1 MQQYQ
6 FIIGISIAI
15 LLGAMS
21 PGPSFLL
28 VAKTAVE
35 KSRWEGVFVA
45 IGLGTGAVVFA
56 LLSSFGLYVLLET
69 VPRVYLGL
77 KILGGAYLCY
87 LAWRFWQG
95 AGQAVVQ
102 EDITEPDG
110 KGLFAAYLSGLL
122 TQLSNPKTAI
132 VLGGIFAAFLP
143 REIPPYSHTILAS
156 ITFLVD
162 VVWYSF
168 VVFALSTRHAKSVYF
183 RYKKPIGRLA
193 SGVMGLIGIK
203 LAFVN

>member
-35 KSRWEGVFVA
+35 KSRWEGVLVA
-45 IGLGTGAVVFA
+45 VGLGTGAVIFA

-69 VPRVYLGL
+69 VPKVYLLL
-77 KILGGAYLCY
+77 KLLGGAYLCY
-87 LAWRFWQG
+87 LAWRFWQS
-95 AGQAVVQ
+95 AGQAIIQDDV
-102 EDITEPDG
+102 TEQG
-110 KGLFAAYLSGLL
+110 GNGLLAAYFSGLF

-168 VVFALSTRHAKSVYF
+168 VVFALSTRQAKSVYF
-183 RYKKPIGRLA
+183 RFKKPIGRMA

-203 LAFVN
+203 LALVN